1 MSKELN
7 DSVEP
12 AAVPHGVATGRS
24 AKTPAI
30 ALGAMVVIIAVLFVV
45 ALGLAALA
53 YLLAS

>member
-1 MSKELN
+1 MAKEVN

-24 AKTPAI
+24 AKTPTIAI
-30 ALGAMVVIIAVLFVV
+30 GAMMMIIAVLFVL

-53 YLLAS
+53 YWFAS

>member
-1 MSKELN
+1 MAEEPN

-12 AAVPHGVATGRS
+12 AVVPHGAATGTS

-30 ALGAMVVIIAVLFVV
+30 AIGAMVVIIAVLFVV

-53 YLLAS
+53 YMLAR

>member
-1 MSKELN
+1 MTKPLN

-12 AAVPHGVATGRS
+12 EAVPHGVATGRS

-30 ALGAMVVIIAVLFVV
+30 AIGAMVMIIAALFVV

-53 YLLAS
+53 YVLAG

>member
-1 MSKELN
+1 MEKEPN
-7 DSVEP
+7 ESVEP
-12 AAVPHGVATGRS
+12 ASVPHGVATGRS

-53 YLLAS
+53 YVLAS

>member
-1 MSKELN
+1 MANELN

-12 AAVPHGVATGRS
+12 ESVPHGVATGRS

-53 YLLAS
+53 YALAS

>member
-12 AAVPHGVATGRS
+12 DAVPHGVATGRS
-24 AKTPAI
+24 PKTPAI
-30 ALGAMVVIIAVLFVV
+30 ALGAMVVIIAVLFVI

>member
-1 MSKELN
+1 MSKQQN

-24 AKTPAI
+24 PKTPAI
-30 ALGAMVVIIAVLFVV
+30 AIGAMIMIIAVLFVV

-53 YLLAS
+53 YLLAT

>member
-24 AKTPAI
+24 PKTPAI
-30 ALGAMVVIIAVLFVV
+30 ARGAMVVIIAVLFVI

-53 YLLAS
+53 YFLAS

>member
-1 MSKELN
+1 MAKELN
-7 DSVEP
+7 ESVEP

-30 ALGAMVVIIAVLFVV
+30 ALGAIVAILAGLFVV

-53 YLLAS
+53 YMLAS

>member
-1 MSKELN
+1 MSKQQN

-24 AKTPAI
+24 PETPAI
-30 ALGAMVVIIAVLFVV
+30 AIRAMIMIIAVLFVI

-53 YLLAS
+53 YFLAS